1 MQLYADCNTL
11 TCTFYRMFLFL
22 VLFDTIAVFFLGKTA
37 FLTKDFSGK
46 LIVKYRNGK
55 NRSEIPYFLT
65 VIHGG
70 LNYDPMGTTYFIN
83 NKSMDMSS
91 RVFEVKNEY
100 DIPVH
105 ISHIL
110 FPEDVV
116 RYFKVSGFSDH
127 FNKRVKLIY
136 REKTFLIHVFV

>member
-1 MQLYADCNTL
+1 MKFLHLALFYIYCYTL
-11 TCTFYRMFLFL
+11 T
-22 VLFDTIAVFFLGKTA
+22 VFFLGKTA

-46 LIVKYRNGK
+46 LIIKYRNGK
-55 NRSEIPYFLT
+55 NRSEIPYFIT

-70 LNYDPMGTTYFIN
+70 LNYDPMTTTYFIN

-91 RVFEVKNEY
+91 RVFKVKNEY
-100 DIPVH
+100 ETPVH

-116 RYFKVSGFSDH
+116 RYFKVSY
-127 FNKRVKLIY
+127 I
-136 REKTFLIHVFV
+136 